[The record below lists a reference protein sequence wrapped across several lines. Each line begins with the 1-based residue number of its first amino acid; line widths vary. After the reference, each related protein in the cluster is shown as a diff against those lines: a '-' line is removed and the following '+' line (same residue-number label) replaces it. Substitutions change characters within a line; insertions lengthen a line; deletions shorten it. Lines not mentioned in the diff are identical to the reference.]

1 MHHSIGNKIP
11 TIWSNSHSKIKLTV
25 VVVVDQLL
33 LVDVGAGD
41 GSLCNDLQAIIIMKK
56 SE

>member
-33 LVDVGAGD
+33 LVDVGAGN